1 MNNIY
6 LTSLT
11 SIAQQP
17 ELPSW
22 YTILWNFPGVLLHNI
37 GISNLCYTDTS
48 GNKLGY
54 DHGVFK
60 DQIPGTCPMISSDS
74 TGSNNNSTEAYYVPD
89 PSIKMELYGNG
100 SGTSQISM
108 GTPNGLIAANLT
120 VTPSSVDEFKI
131 LNNGTGIYFNSE
143 NDTTQSLD
151 LMLDVEIPAYAQIVN
166 ANLSQIE
173 KGGYINL
180 SNNNGTILIN
190 IKKLY

>member
-1 MNNIY
+1 
-6 LTSLT
+6 
-11 SIAQQP
+11 
-17 ELPSW
+17 
-22 YTILWNFPGVLLHNI
+22 
-37 GISNLCYTDTS
+37 
-48 GNKLGY
+48 
-54 DHGVFK
+54 
-60 DQIPGTCPMISSDS
+60 
-74 TGSNNNSTEAYYVPD
+74 
-89 PSIKMELYGNG
+89 
-100 SGTSQISM
+100 M